1 MSDERKTVD
10 HMIMEP
16 VRQAAEL
23 IANRQGRDLSKIAE
37 AIVYREAETA
47 QATGAGIAHPAKR
60 PPADVIPRT
69 RVRFTTDRDRY
80 DQALKR
86 LRASGRSVAGV
97 LEKGLEQYARTGT
110 F

>member
-1 MSDERKTVD
+1 MTERKTVD

-16 VRQAAEL
+16 VRKAAEL
-23 IANRQGRDLSKIAE
+23 IADRQGRELSKVAE

-47 QATGAGIAHPAKR
+47 EPTESGVAHPAKR

-69 RVRFTTDRDRY
+69 RVRFATDRERY
-80 DQALKR
+80 GQAVKR
-86 LRASGRSVAGV
+86 IRASGRSVAGV
-97 LEKGLEQYARTGT
+97 LEAGLEQYARTGK